1 MKHTAN
7 QSEDLISKGIRIR
20 RNILDTLHFSG
31 GGHFGGS
38 MSVADILLV
47 LFDKIM
53 KVGEDKL
60 ILSKGHAASALY
72 SILAEMHY
80 INKSSLVEYGKFN
93 SGLEGHP
100 DMLITP
106 GVDFSSGSLGQGL
119 SVGLGMALGMKDSKN
134 NVWVILGDGECQEGQ
149 IWEAAMLCARYKICN
164 LHVVIDANG
173 AQECGFKFNPQ
184 LPQEPIPNLVEKW
197 EAFGWAT
204 TEIYGHSYDEL
215 EQGFLKSLEI
225 KDKPSL
231 VVAKTKKGFGVRLFE
246 ADPEKYH
253 CANLSQAEYMIALN
267 DLEGR

>member
-1 MKHTAN
+1 MKYDVKK
-7 QSEDLISKGIRIR
+7 SENLASKGIKIR
-20 RNILDTLHFSG
+20 RNILNTLHFSG

-47 LFDKIM
+47 LFDKIL
-53 KVGEDKL
+53 KRGEDKL
-60 ILSKGHAASALY
+60 ILSKGHAAAALY

-80 INKSSLVEYGKFN
+80 INENSLVEYGKFN
-93 SGLEGHP
+93 SRLEGHP

-106 GVDFSSGSLGQGL
+106 GVDFSTGSLGQGL
-119 SVGLGMALGMKDSKN
+119 SVGLGMAFGMMESKN

-173 AQECGFKFNPQ
+173 AQECGFKFNSE

-197 EAFGWAT
+197 QAFGW
-204 TEIYGHSYDEL
+204 ESIEVPGHSYDKL
-215 EQGFLKSLEI
+215 EQGFLKALAV
-225 KDKPSL
+225 KDKPSV
-231 VVAKTKKGFGVRLFE
+231 VVARTKKGFGVKLFE
-246 ADPEKYH
+246 RDPEKYH
-253 CANLSQAEYMIALN
+253 CASLSEEEYKTALN